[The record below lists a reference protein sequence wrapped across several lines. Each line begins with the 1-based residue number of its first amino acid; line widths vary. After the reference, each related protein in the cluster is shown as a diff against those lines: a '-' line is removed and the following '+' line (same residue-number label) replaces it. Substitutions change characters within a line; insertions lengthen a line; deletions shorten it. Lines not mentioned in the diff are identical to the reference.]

1 MQNIL
6 RVGKGRDINPINT
19 HYIPSRMHAASS
31 GRQLLSAE
39 TTSLLNLL
47 TACLLLFIV
56 WTVLAPILDGTVSI
70 VRNDDR
76 HRFLAGGSYGNRR
89 FDEDN
94 HYNYRTSG
102 GGGYYEAA
110 TSASSEQYYGTNF
123 EEHGPGV
130 GHYSSSSS
138 PDDESG
144 LPVSQIEGYSTTG
157 WEYAARG
164 FEDGLTS
171 LFNRAVN
178 RYRARLHCRSR
189 VARMLRARSGR
200 SGRQQEEQSSHNLGT
215 AIIHVPLKR
224 ASRAG
229 HVHGFAF
236 HRKKNL
242 SLLLFTINFPEEC
255 I

>member
-1 MQNIL
+1 MGVTLTQL
-6 RVGKGRDINPINT
+6 TPIT
-19 HYIPSRMHAASS
+19 IPHAAS
-31 GRQLLSAE
+31 GRQLLSTE

-76 HRFLAGGSYGNRR
+76 HRFLAGNYGNRR

-94 HYNYRTSG
+94 HYNYQTSG
-102 GGGYYEAA
+102 GGGYYEDA
-110 TSASSEQYYGTNF
+110 TSATSANSEQYYGTNF

-130 GHYSSSSS
+130 GHYTSS
-138 PDDESG
+138 PEEGGSG

-178 RYRARLHCRSR
+178 RYRDRLHCRIR
-189 VARMLRARSGR
+189 VA
-200 SGRQQEEQSSHNLGT
+200 
-215 AIIHVPLKR
+215 
-224 ASRAG
+224 
-229 HVHGFAF
+229 
-236 HRKKNL
+236 
-242 SLLLFTINFPEEC
+242 
-255 I
+255 

>member
-1 MQNIL
+1 MTLTQL
-6 RVGKGRDINPINT
+6 TPIT
-19 HYIPSRMHAASS
+19 LPHAASS

-76 HRFLAGGSYGNRR
+76 HRFLAGSYGNRR

-94 HYNYRTSG
+94 HYGYNYQGDGSG
-102 GGGYYEAA
+102 GGGYYEDA

-130 GHYSSSSS
+130 GHYSSSS
-138 PDDESG
+138 PDDGSGG

-178 RYRARLHCRSR
+178 RYRDRLRCRTR

-200 SGRQQEEQSSHNLGT
+200 SSKQQEEQSSHNLGT
-215 AIIHVPLKR
+215 AI
-224 ASRAG
+224 
-229 HVHGFAF
+229 
-236 HRKKNL
+236 
-242 SLLLFTINFPEEC
+242 
-255 I
+255 